1 MLLSLQATVFAAE
14 SDTPEVGEVVDLGDG
29 KTMVVLENKPDTY
42 TIATGE
48 DLENGNAIF
57 RIITNGEIIS
67 EYYTDRNSLQITRT
81 SNISNNDSADVKII
95 HKLPENNTEI
105 VPMAEYYVGTIWYD
119 YVNGS
124 TAGTCGA
131 RIYRE
136 FTYKNSSLYS

>member
-67 EYYTDRNSLQITRT
+67 EYYTCLLYTSSFGSVLNPDTNLAARSFKIPNSRPASAKTGTITTQLQKPIFMQITA
-81 SNISNNDSADVKII
+81 SNPPLRRQSYR
-95 HKLPENNTEI
+95 I
-105 VPMAEYYVGTIWYD
+105 VL
-119 YVNGS
+119 
-124 TAGTCGA
+124 
-131 RIYRE
+131 
-136 FTYKNSSLYS
+136 SS